1 MRLLALLPLLLAACS
16 TAAPPSQNAILAI
29 GDSVMAWNGDR
40 GIPEAVG
47 QTLGRPV
54 VDGSRSGAHLTHPNG
69 AAAALGFDIT
79 RQFEGGAWD
88 WVILT
93 AGGNDLRGI
102 CGTPGDA
109 QARDVQ
115 IGPDLTGEIPTLI
128 ARIRAAGAKVAFVGY
143 YDGAEASPTG
153 FTPCQPTFDIIN
165 TRMTQFAARTPG
177 VTFFDAGTVIDSSD
191 RSLYADDLIHP
202 SPRASAI
209 IGRALAQAMLAA
221 E

>member
-1 MRLLALLPLLLAACS
+1 MRLLALLPFLLAACAPA
-16 TAAPPSQNAILAI
+16 TPPSRDAILAI
-29 GDSVMAWNGDR
+29 GDSVMAWNGDA

-47 QTLGRPV
+47 RTLGRPV
-54 VDGSRSGAHLTHPNG
+54 VDKARSGAQLTNPNG
-69 AAAALGFDIT
+69 ALAALGFDIT

-93 AGGNDLRGI
+93 AGGNDLRGV
-102 CGTPGDA
+102 CRTPRDA
-109 QARDVQ
+109 PTRDAM

-153 FTPCQPTFDIIN
+153 FTPCQPSFDIIN
-165 TRMTQFAARTPG
+165 ARMTEFAARTPG
-177 VTFFDAGTVIDSSD
+177 VTFFDAGDVIDPSD
-191 RSLYADDLIHP
+191 RGLYADDLIHP

-209 IGRALAQAMLAA
+209 IGQALARAMRAA